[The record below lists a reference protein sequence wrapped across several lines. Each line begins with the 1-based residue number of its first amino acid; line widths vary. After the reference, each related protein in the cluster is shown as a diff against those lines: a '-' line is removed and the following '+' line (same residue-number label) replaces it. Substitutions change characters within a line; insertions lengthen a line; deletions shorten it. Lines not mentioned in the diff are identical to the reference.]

1 MGRKEPVTTKQST
14 VTAVYEA
21 AEEGG
26 YVVSFPA
33 LPGLVTEGETLDEA
47 RAMAVDAVRGYLEA
61 LQKDGRPLP
70 ESEAHTAEV
79 IRDEVTIK
87 LVAM

>member
-1 MGRKEPVTTKQST
+1 MRRKEPITTKEFT
-14 VTAVYEA
+14 FTAVYET

-33 LPGLVTEGETLDEA
+33 LPGLVTEGNTLDEA
-47 RAMAVDAVRGYLEA
+47 RAMATDAVHGYLEA

-70 ESEAHTAEV
+70 ESEEHGAEV
-79 IRDEVTIK
+79 IRDEVTVK